1 MAHNEK
7 EFFFSHKAIV
17 EDLIKRQGIHEGRWM
32 LTVELGLK
40 GTNVLTPLGEGKST
54 LVPAGVLT
62 ISRIGITRT
71 KEVNDLSV
79 DAAEV
84 NPSSTTRRRS
94 TKRLSKKGR

>member
-1 MAHNEK
+1 MAQNEK

-17 EDLIKRQGIHEGRWM
+17 EDLIRRQGIHEGRWM

-40 GTNVLTPLGEGKST
+40 GTNVLTSLEGKST

-62 ISRIGITRT
+62 ITRIGITRT
-71 KEVNDLSV
+71 NEVNDLSV

-84 NPSSTTRRRS
+84 NPSPPTLRTS
-94 TKRLSKKGR
+94 TKRLNKKNR